1 MTRASRSVGRSGRTA
16 GWEMSTGRAERFDR
30 PSRGRQDS
38 APEAVRVW
46 LLGGFWVSVGS
57 RTITQDQWRL
67 RKAASLVKL
76 LAIAPGHR
84 IHREQV
90 MNLLWPDLGRKAA
103 SNNLRRVLHAARK
116 VLDLATGSL
125 YLASQDE
132 SPMLCPGGPLWVDA
146 EAFAESA
153 VSARRSRDPSAY
165 RAAIELYA
173 GELLPDDRYE
183 EWAENRRG
191 QLRRLYFELLVEQS
205 GLHEERGE
213 YGQAAEML
221 QRALS
226 EEPTNEEAHAGLMR
240 LYALSGRPG
249 EALRQYE
256 RLRETL
262 CGRLGTAPGATTR
275 ALRDKIAAGQFQST
289 QHTASLP
296 SYAGKHNLP
305 EPRTNF
311 VGREREMVEVK
322 RMLAMTGLL
331 TLTGTGGCGKTRLAL
346 EVARELIGT
355 YQDGVWLVE
364 LAPLSE
370 GALVPQVMAGTLG
383 VQEQPGLP
391 PLQSLLDALG
401 DKEMLLVLDNCEH
414 LIDAAA
420 RLTVALLSSCP
431 RLRVLATSRES
442 LGVTGEL
449 GWFVAPLSAPH
460 TQQSSTMEE
469 LGGYE
474 SARLFADRASSRHPG
489 FELTPENAQA
499 MAQVCARLEGIPLA
513 IELAAARIGM
523 LSVEQ
528 ISDRLGHSL
537 KLLMG
542 EDRTADHRHQTLR
555 AALEWS
561 FELLGEPEQILFR
574 RLSAFAGGFTL
585 DAAESV
591 GAGESIDE
599 EDVLEL
605 LSHLVDKSL
614 VVAKENWETGARY
627 RQLEP
632 IRQYATEKLKVSGE
646 AEAVGR
652 RHTEFF
658 LALAEKA
665 EPELSR
671 SQQAEWLD
679 RLETE
684 HDNLRA
690 ALSWALGREI
700 DSGFRLAGALCRF
713 WHTRGFLS
721 EGRRYLEA
729 VARSDVV
736 PATLRAKALDALGWI
751 AEPQGDYE
759 RARAAYE
766 ESLELYR
773 SSNDK
778 TGVANVL
785 GDLGSLALDRGDYEE
800 ATSLLEE
807 SLTLHRELG
816 SKEGVIGILDSLGVL
831 ASAKGDREESIAFL
845 SEALAVSRGTGNV
858 RRNATSL
865 GNLGITMLVHGD
877 PEQAMVLLEE
887 SLTLFQEIGDSSNIA
902 IGLMYSALAALIKGE
917 NERVEAL
924 SQASLDLLQKA
935 EDKQY
940 IADCLEIM
948 AGGASAQGLAQ
959 RAARLWG
966 AAEAMRAAIGVPL
979 QPEDRKLLDPYL
991 ATARS
996 NLGEVAWETTLAEGR
1011 AMMPEQAMEYSL
1023 SAEDPV
1029 ARRLGRRPATLAPLT
1044 PREEEVAVLV
1054 SRGLTNRQIASEL
1067 FISEHTVATHITKI
1081 LKRLALSSRSRLSA
1095 WVAERGL
1102 PPSE

>member
-1 MTRASRSVGRSGRTA
+1 MSKGRT
-16 GWEMSTGRAERFDR
+16 ERLDR
-30 PSRGRQDS
+30 PSLGRQDPV
-38 APEAVRVW
+38 PEAVRVW

-57 RTITQDQWRL
+57 QSIEQNQWRL

-84 IHREQV
+84 IHREHV
-90 MNLLWPDLGRKAA
+90 MNLLWPDLGKKAA
-103 SNNLRRVLHAARK
+103 SNNLRRVLHSARK
-116 VLDLATGSL
+116 VLDSATGSL

-132 SPMLCPGGPLWVDA
+132 SLMLCPGGQLWVDA

-153 VSARRSRDPSAY
+153 LSARRSRDPSAY

-183 EWAENRRG
+183 EWAEHRRG
-191 QLRRLYFELLVEQS
+191 QLRRLYFELLVELTQ
-205 GLHEERGE
+205 LYQERGE

-240 LYALSGRPG
+240 LYALSGRRG
-249 EALRQYE
+249 EALTQYE

-262 CGRLGTAPGATTR
+262 SRRLGTAPGATTR
-275 ALRDKIAAGQFQST
+275 ALRDKIAAGRF
-289 QHTASLP
+289 QHTAPLKEGP

-305 EPRTNF
+305 GPRTTF

-322 RMLAMTGLL
+322 GMLAMTGLL

-346 EVARELIGT
+346 EVARDLVGT

-364 LAPLSE
+364 LESLSE
-370 GALVPQVMAGTLG
+370 GALVPQVVAGTFG
-383 VQEQPGLP
+383 VQEQPGR
-391 PLQSLLDALG
+391 PLLKSLLDALG
-401 DKEMLLVLDNCEH
+401 HKEMLLVLDNCEH
-414 LIDAAA
+414 LIGAAA
-420 RLTVALLSSCP
+420 RLTVALLGSCS
-431 RLRVLATSRES
+431 RLRVLATSREP

-449 GWFVAPLSAPH
+449 GWLVPSLSAPD
-460 TQQSSTMEE
+460 TQQSPTMEK

-474 SARLFADRASSRHPG
+474 SVRLFADRASNKHPG
-489 FELTPENAQA
+489 FELTPENARA
-499 MAQVCARLEGIPLA
+499 VAQVCARLEGIPLA
-513 IELAAARIGM
+513 VELAAARIGM
-523 LSVEQ
+523 LSAEQ
-528 ISDRLGHSL
+528 ISERLGHSL
-537 KLLMG
+537 KLLKS

-561 FELLGEPEQILFR
+561 FDLLGKPEQILFR

-591 GAGESIDE
+591 GGRVGIDE

-614 VVAKENWETGARY
+614 VVAQENWETGARY
-627 RQLEP
+627 RLLEP
-632 IRQYATEKLKVSGE
+632 IRQYAREILRASGE

-684 HDNLRA
+684 HDNLRT

-700 DSGFRLAGALCRF
+700 DSGYRLAAALCRF
-713 WHTRGFLS
+713 WHTRDYLS

-729 VARSDVV
+729 VASSVAV
-736 PATLRAKALDALGWI
+736 PATVRAKALDGLGWI

-759 RARAAYE
+759 RARVAYE
-766 ESLELYR
+766 ESLKLYR

-778 TGVANVL
+778 TGVANAL

-816 SKEGVIGILDSLGVL
+816 SKEGVVGVLNGLGVL
-831 ASAKGDREESIAFL
+831 TSAKGDREQSISFF
-845 SEALAVSRGTGNV
+845 SEALALSRGSGNV
-858 RRNATSL
+858 RKNATSL
-865 GNLGITMLVHGD
+865 GNLGITMLVHGNPD
-877 PEQAMVLLEE
+877 QATVLLEE
-887 SLTLFQEIGDSSNIA
+887 SLALFRDIGDSSNIA
-902 IGLMYSALAALIKGE
+902 IGLMYSALAALTKGDL
-917 NERVEAL
+917 ERVKAL
-924 SQASLDLLQKA
+924 SQESLALLQKA
-935 EDKQY
+935 EDRQH
-940 IADCLEIM
+940 IPDCLEIM
-948 AGGASAQGLAQ
+948 AGAAGAQGLAQ

-966 AAEAMRAAIGVPL
+966 AAEAMREVIGVPL
-979 QPEDRKLLDPYL
+979 QPEDRKLLDPFL

-996 NLGEVAWETTLAEGR
+996 SLGEVAWQTTLAEGR
-1011 AMMPEQAMEYSL
+1011 AMMPEQAIEYAL
-1023 SAEDPV
+1023 SAEGAVLPPPV
-1029 ARRLGRRPATLAPLT
+1029 ARRPGRRPATLAPLT
-1044 PREEEVAVLV
+1044 PREEDVAVLV
-1054 SRGLTNRQIASEL
+1054 SRGLTNREIASEL